1 VTAIRGSTNP
11 SSGVSSNAGSSD
23 RRNSAS
29 GGASPGSGSSTES
42 ASAYA
47 RAGGDTAS
55 NSTRLQPLNIVGAG
69 LAGALLAVLLARRGY
84 PITLYDRRP
93 DPRETTAEGGRSINL
108 ALAARGIRALERAGV
123 MDRIRPLLI
132 TMRGRMVHDL
142 SGATTLQPYGQREH
156 EVIYSVG
163 RAALNRVL
171 IEEAARYNT
180 VTLRFNQTCLA
191 ADPAR
196 NALRFRDTSI
206 GDRSNTRGAGGTASA
221 TDYETPL
228 TPTIA
233 TDGAGSA
240 IRQSLVATQHV
251 TAHEAWLD
259 HDYKEL
265 TIPAQTAA
273 SKLDGNSLHI
283 WPRGGFMLIA
293 LPNTDG
299 SFTATLFLARTGINS
314 FASLKDADAVSAF
327 FRREFPDAQTLMPNL
342 TRDFAANPQGQLGTV
357 HLTPWHVGGS
367 VLLLG
372 DAAHAIVP
380 FHGQGMNAAFE
391 DCAVLDS
398 LLDRHATTAQWEPLF
413 AELSASRRPNADAIA
428 AMALENYTEMRDT
441 VLDAGFVRRKSIAMD
456 LERRFPDRF
465 IPRYSMV
472 MFHPEIPYAEA
483 LRRGEIQAEILVELD
498 AKREATTGNTN
509 AALAEQLVTTRL
521 KPLVTPS

>member
-1 VTAIRGSTNP
+1 V
-11 SSGVSSNAGSSD
+11 
-23 RRNSAS
+23 S
-29 GGASPGSGSSTES
+29 GG
-42 ASAYA
+42 
-47 RAGGDTAS
+47 GGDRNA
-55 NSTRLQPLNIVGAG
+55 NNHLRQQPLNIVGAG
-69 LAGALLAVLLARRGY
+69 LAGALLAVLLARRGFK
-84 PITLYDRRP
+84 ITLYDRRP

-123 MDRIRPLLI
+123 MDRIGPLLI

-142 SGATTLQPYGQREH
+142 SGATTLLPYGQREH

-171 IEEAARYNT
+171 VEEAARYNT
-180 VTLRFNQTCLA
+180 VTLRFNQTCLGA
-191 ADPAR
+191 SPDR
-196 NALRFRDTSI
+196 NVLRFRDTRVVGSAGSTRDAI
-206 GDRSNTRGAGGTASA
+206 GTTDASSTTGANATGGLTATDAADTDGADTSVTDTTGASA
-221 TDYETPL
+221 TVGAAATEYEVPL

-240 IRQSLVATQHV
+240 IRQSLTATQHV
-251 TAHEAWLD
+251 AAREDWLN

-273 SKLDGNSLHI
+273 ARLDGNSLHI

-299 SFTATLFLARTGINS
+299 SFTATLFLARTGTNS

-327 FRREFPDAQTLMPNL
+327 FRREFPDALALMPNL
-342 TRDFAANPQGQLGTV
+342 THDFAANPQGQLGTV
-357 HLTPWHVGGS
+357 HVTPWHVGGS

-398 LLDRHATTAQWEPLF
+398 LLDHHTAQWEPLF

-441 VLDAGFVRRKSIAMD
+441 VLDAGFVRRKTIAMD

-483 LRRGEIQAEILVELD
+483 LRRGEIQAAILMELD
-498 AKREATTGNTN
+498 AQRDPTGHID
-509 AALAEQLVTTRL
+509 AAMAERLVKERL
-521 KPLVTPS
+521 ERISS